1 MTEQLTVKQLVAAM
15 HAARSDW
22 DALLA
27 EVGQA
32 RWEQPG
38 VAGDWSIKDIIAHIT
53 YFENWATEVTGAIER
68 GEPLPTSPYKGM
80 EIDQENALIYQR
92 YHARP
97 LAEVVHESQ
106 AAFLRS
112 LDVVQRLHDEDLY
125 SLEFTRPAGVDWIVF
140 DLLEGD
146 TFEHYR
152 EHTLSVRAWLAAQD
166 AAAAQTAAVAAQSA

>member
-27 EVGQA
+27 EVGQE

-53 YFENWATEVTGAIER
+53 YFESWATEVTGAIER

-92 YHARP
+92 HHARP

-106 AAFLRS
+106 ASFLRS
-112 LDVVQRLHDEDLY
+112 LDVVQRLRDEDLY
-125 SLEFTRPAGVDWIVF
+125 SLDFTRPAGVDWIVF
-140 DLLEGD
+140 DLIEGD

-152 EHTLSVRAWLAAQD
+152 DHINSVRAWLSARSAA
-166 AAAAQTAAVAAQSA
+166 